1 MKQLLTTFLLGFLTT
16 LPCFAQVEDPLEK
29 RPPTVILQT
38 GIGMQWFGE
47 TYKLSTYSVER
58 PVGRFWHLGL
68 HGGYYFQNQPDF
80 FDFHQN
86 FLGGFEVGGFS
97 KYFLHGRLSGH
108 KSGFY
113 IGPEIRVGQRRFQYS
128 ENNFFPPPPN
138 PNYVK
143 YQETSVKLL
152 FRWGLQWQ
160 FGRAILEIFGPFG
173 IEINQSN
180 HDAYYYS
187 NESLFVLLPSFQL
200 GIAL

>member
-1 MKQLLTTFLLGFLTT
+1 MRIISLLLLLGAT
-16 LPCFAQVEDPLEK
+16 LPCFAQVAAPLEK
-29 RPPTVILQT
+29 RPPTIILQT

-47 TYKLSTYSVER
+47 TYKLSTFSVER
-58 PVGRFWHLGL
+58 PVSPYWHLGL
-68 HGGYYFQNQPDF
+68 HGGYYFQNQPNF
-80 FDFHQN
+80 FDFNQS

-113 IGPEIRVGQRRFQYS
+113 IGPEMRVGQRRFQYS
-128 ENNFFPPPPN
+128 ENNFFPPVPN
-138 PNYVK
+138 PTFIK
-143 YQETSVKLL
+143 YEETSVKIL

-160 FGRAILEIFGPFG
+160 FGRANLEIFAPFG

-180 HDAYYYS
+180 LTSIYYS
-187 NESLFVLLPSFQL
+187 NESLFVLLPSFQI